1 MNLPDD
7 TLSFLTA
14 MGVGFLIGIVRER
27 LHQPGAM
34 MAGVR
39 THTVAGLMG
48 AVAFSLGSMIF
59 GVALAI
65 AGILIGVGYYKSYT
79 KDPGMTG
86 EVSLMM
92 TVLLGGLAIHSNDL
106 AAALGVAVAVLLFLK
121 KPLRQFSQEL
131 LTENELEDA
140 LILFSAALIVLPLLP
155 QQAIDPWGAL
165 QPFAVWKV
173 VVIIMFTGMLGHLAI
188 RLKGVQWGM
197 PIASLLSGLI
207 SSTAVIMDL
216 GKKSKQEPA
225 LTGVACASALLSTLA
240 SLMLFALVVGA
251 SSMPLL
257 QAVAVPLLLGA
268 LSLLGMAIALFKRH
282 QLPLNFAITRS
293 QRAFQ
298 MSHVLMIAFSISTIS
313 LISSW
318 MGSVFGQMGTF
329 VSAVVVGFA
338 EIHAAAVSV
347 SQLVDSAVPVPPL
360 ARWGILAVLAASI
373 VSKSALSFISGGK
386 NYGLKMTLALMV
398 FLMTTALAIAFT

>member
-1 MNLPDD
+1 MNLPKD

-14 MGVGFLIGIVRER
+14 TGVGFLIGIVRER

-39 THTVAGLMG
+39 THTIAALMG
-48 AVAFSLGSMIF
+48 AVAFSLGPSIF

-79 KDPGMTG
+79 ADPGMTG
-86 EVSLMM
+86 EVSLIM
-92 TVLLGGLAIHSNDL
+92 TVLLGGLAVHSNDV

-131 LTENELEDA
+131 LTETELEDA

-165 QPFAVWKV
+165 KPFAVWKV

-188 RLKGVQWGM
+188 RLKGVQWGL

-225 LTGVACASALLSTLA
+225 LTGVACASALLSNLA
-240 SLMLFALVVGA
+240 SLILFALVVGA

-257 QAVAVPLLLGA
+257 QAVAVPLCLGA
-268 LSLLGMAIALFKRH
+268 LALLGMAIALFKRH
-282 QLPLNFAITRS
+282 QLPLSFAITQS
-293 QRAFQ
+293 QRAFE
-298 MSHVLMIAFSISTIS
+298 MSHVLMISLSISSIS
-313 LISSW
+313 LLSTW
-318 MGSVFGQMGTF
+318 MGSVFGQAGTF

-347 SQLVDSAVPVPPL
+347 SQLVDPAVPVPSL
-360 ARWGILAVLAASI
+360 ARWGILAVLTASI

-386 NYGLKMTLALMV
+386 DYGQKMTGALFI
-398 FLMTTALAIAFT
+398 FLVTTALGIAFT

>member
-1 MNLPDD
+1 MNLVEE

-27 LHQPGAM
+27 LHQPGTM

-39 THTVAGLMG
+39 THTVAALMG
-48 AVAFSLGSMIF
+48 AIAFSLGTSIF

-65 AGILIGVGYYKSYT
+65 SGFLIVVGYYKSFT
-79 KDPGMTG
+79 TDPGMTG
-86 EVSLMM
+86 EVSLVL
-92 TVLLGGLAIHSNDL
+92 TVLLGGLAVQSKDL

-121 KPLRQFSQEL
+121 KPLRQFSQQL
-131 LTENELEDA
+131 LTDTELEDA
-140 LILFSAALIVLPLLP
+140 LILFSAALIILPLLP

-165 QPFAVWKV
+165 KPFAVWKV

-188 RLKGVQWGM
+188 RLKGVQWGL
-197 PIASLLSGLI
+197 PVASLLSGLI

-225 LTGVACASALLSTLA
+225 ITGIACASALLSTLA
-240 SLMLFALVVGA
+240 SLLLFALVVGA
-251 SSMPLL
+251 SSLPLL
-257 QAVAVPLLLGA
+257 KAVAVPLLLGA
-268 LSLLGMAIALFKRH
+268 AVLLTMAITLLKRH
-282 QLPLNFAITRS
+282 QLPLNFANASS

-298 MSHVLMIAFSISTIS
+298 MSHVLMVAVSISSIS
-313 LISSW
+313 LISTW
-318 MGSVFGQMGTF
+318 MGSVFGQAGTF

-347 SQLVDSAVPVPPL
+347 SQLVDSAVSVPPL
-360 ARWGILAVLAASI
+360 ARWGILTVLAASV
-373 VSKSALSFISGGK
+373 VSKSTLSFISGGK
-386 NYGLKMTLALMV
+386 AYGLKMTGALTL
-398 FLMTTALAIAFT
+398 FIFATAIGIAFV